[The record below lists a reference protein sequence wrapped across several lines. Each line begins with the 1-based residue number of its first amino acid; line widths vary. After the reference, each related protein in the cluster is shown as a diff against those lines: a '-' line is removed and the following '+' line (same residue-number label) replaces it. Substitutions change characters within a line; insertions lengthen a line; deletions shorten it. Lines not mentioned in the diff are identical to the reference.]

1 MSKEKLNFLLQIQIL
16 HFKYVL
22 NFPSLS
28 LAWFFLIQNELRTM
42 CQTIFYYCVPTRII
56 IPSAIPAYLQVHT
69 VHQDVVVR
77 KVVASYLFLTDPI
90 PFNFVIVPVYRALTG
105 V

>member
-1 MSKEKLNFLLQIQIL
+1 MDLDGTGQVPSPSPPHTPAPVLLESEVKFGASNKLLF
-16 HFKYVL
+16 
-22 NFPSLS
+22 
-28 LAWFFLIQNELRTM
+28 
-42 CQTIFYYCVPTRII
+42 CVPTRII

-69 VHQDVVVR
+69 VRQDVVVR

-105 V
+105 VSWCIIYFRLL